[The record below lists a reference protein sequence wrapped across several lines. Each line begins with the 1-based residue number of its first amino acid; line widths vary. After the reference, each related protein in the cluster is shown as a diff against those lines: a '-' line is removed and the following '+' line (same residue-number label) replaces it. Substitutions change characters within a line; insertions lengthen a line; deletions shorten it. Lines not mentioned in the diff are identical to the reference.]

1 MTSRYEIGFIVTP
14 EVNEEEV
21 KKIIESITST
31 IKKAKGVIENLDE
44 WGRKKLAFPIQKNLE
59 GYYVFVQTEVDGSVI
74 ATLER
79 RMKQMEKVLRFI
91 TLRLDD
97 KLKKSNKLTKRWA
110 KIDRIRKKTHGQQP
124 QRGKGKRR
132 FHGKRGG
139 NRCNREVMPATASPR
154 KNIIRR
160 AKNSAP
166 SARTRSR

>member
-21 KKIIESITST
+21 KKIIETITSIIT
-31 IKKAKGVIENLDE
+31 KSKGVIENLDE

-59 GYYVFVQTEVDGSVI
+59 GYYVFVQTEVDGAVI

-79 RMKQMEKVLRFI
+79 RLKQMEKVLRFI

-110 KIDRIRKKTHGQQP
+110 KIDKLRRKSMASSSEEKESEDFT
-124 QRGKGKRR
+124 
-132 FHGKRGG
+132 
-139 NRCNREVMPATASPR
+139 ESEEETDATE
-154 KNIIRR
+154 K
-160 AKNSAP
+160 
-166 SARTRSR
+166 

>member
-21 KKIIESITST
+21 KKIIETITSIIT
-31 IKKAKGVIENLDE
+31 KSKGVIENLDE

-59 GYYVFVQTEVDGSVI
+59 GYYVFVQTEVDGAVI

-79 RMKQMEKVLRFI
+79 RLKQMEKVLRFI

-110 KIDRIRKKTHGQQP
+110 KIDKLRRKTMASSEEKESEDFT
-124 QRGKGKRR
+124 
-132 FHGKRGG
+132 
-139 NRCNREVMPATASPR
+139 ESEEETDATE
-154 KNIIRR
+154 K
-160 AKNSAP
+160 
-166 SARTRSR
+166 

>member
-31 IKKAKGVIENLDE
+31 ITKAKGVIENLDE
-44 WGRKKLAFPIQKNLE
+44 WGRKKLAFPIQKNIE

-110 KIDRIRKKTHGQQP
+110 KIDRIRKKTLDSS
-124 QRGKGKRR
+124 RSEEKESED
-132 FHGKRGG
+132 FS
-139 NRCNREVMPATASPR
+139 ESEEESDATE
-154 KNIIRR
+154 K
-160 AKNSAP
+160 
-166 SARTRSR
+166 